1 MVKNSAQ
8 HLLLCHK
15 WSNASADAAI
25 GQFGLRRQIQKTS
38 QKEDYHT
45 SRICPVEGCYKIL
58 KRLLKH
64 LREFRKIENKEKY
77 RALLDSAVTC
87 NSIQIIRDVDSS
99 PRKVFHNIKSKSLPD
114 GKQKSFSKTSLPAAE
129 QMIVPIA
136 DNAESDQVTRDFT
149 SMPRRELPVHSVDL
163 INSKSRSQS
172 PLLFSDSDGSE
183 FAPDCDD
190 IENTFLPNEVKEL
203 FVKFVA
209 YLQGPDG
216 GNRTSFEQIV
226 DDVKRIYL
234 IVCANEDLAMF
245 FECQH
250 FCDEYLAKHCK
261 SRENLPGTIEKYL
274 SSVGVFCEFLITERV
289 QLTSVGPEKVVDVKR
304 KLNVWKKSYK
314 KMDKE
319 RRFEREIDDHSML
332 VTPQQ
337 LQNYEKSENAVNAKS
352 FFSSCKVQIFP

>member
-1 MVKNSAQ
+1 MVKSLAR

-58 KRLLKH
+58 KRRPKH
-64 LREFRKIENKEKY
+64 LREFHKIENKEKY

-99 PRKVFHNIKSKSLPD
+99 PRKVFHNIKSKSLAD

-136 DNAESDQVTRDFT
+136 DNAESDQVTRAFT

-190 IENTFLPNEVKEL
+190 IENTLPNEVKEL
-203 FVKFVA
+203 FVKFAA

-226 DDVKRIYL
+226 EDVKRIYL
-234 IVCANEDLAMF
+234 IVCANKDLAMF
-245 FECQH
+245 FDCQH
-250 FCDEYLAKHCK
+250 FRDEYLAKHCK
-261 SRENLPGTIEKYL
+261 SREKLSELSKNIYL
-274 SSVGVFCEFLITERV
+274 RLVFFVSFL
-289 QLTSVGPEKVVDVKR
+289 
-304 KLNVWKKSYK
+304 
-314 KMDKE
+314 
-319 RRFEREIDDHSML
+319 
-332 VTPQQ
+332 
-337 LQNYEKSENAVNAKS
+337 LQKGYS
-352 FFSSCKVQIFP
+352 